1 MRDPIW
7 DTVRWALGM
16 GGMFLVGRGYATAEQ
31 ANQMAD
37 LIVQVAAA
45 SVTIGMFAWQVWVR
59 WGTVAVPVAA
69 VAEIEAVKQIA
80 IPTVSSATGQVTP
93 A

>member
-16 GGMFLVGRGYATAEQ
+16 GGAFLVGKGYATAEQ
-31 ANQMAD
+31 ASQIAD

-45 SVTIGMFAWQVWVR
+45 SVTIGMFAWQVWAR
-59 WGTVAVPVAA
+59 WGTKAVPIVAI
-69 VAEIEAVKQIA
+69 AEIEAVKQIT
-80 IPTVSSATGQVTP
+80 IPTVSASGRQ
-93 A
+93 